1 MNNLIII
8 EQLIFLL
15 VLIATGWVAARA
27 GIITESVRD
36 GLVKII
42 FNITLPLLLF
52 TNFSNLDLT
61 PQILSNS
68 LIVILISFL
77 SIVMM
82 MLSGTLFARLFKSS
96 EEERSVFI
104 VHNAFGNILYF
115 GFPVIDALFGEI
127 GLFYA
132 SIYTFVSIMMLWT
145 AGVWVFT
152 RGGSPDVK
160 TRLKSMFNPNSVAI
174 IAGFIL
180 FVIDIRIPGFLLK
193 PFQSLGG
200 TTTYLSMLY
209 IGALLGLMKVRGVFG
224 NRLVWITTFNKNLLY
239 PVIILF
245 ATVLITRTFFPAT
258 DKLLLSVVILEAA
271 MPCMANIVIVARI
284 FNADEKLAT
293 ANLFVSTLVSM
304 ATLPLI
310 YLLITLF
317 I

>member
-1 MNNLIII
+1 MHNLIIT

-15 VLIATGWVAARA
+15 VLIAIGWVSSRL
-27 GIITESVRD
+27 GVITESVRD

-68 LIVILISFL
+68 LVVILISFL
-77 SIVMM
+77 SIVF
-82 MLSGTLFARLFKSS
+82 MLLAGGLFARLSGTS
-96 EEERSVFI
+96 DGERSVFV
-104 VHNAFGNILYF
+104 VHNAFGNVLYF
-115 GFPVIDALFGEI
+115 GFPVINALYGEL

-145 AGVWVFT
+145 IGVWVFT
-152 RGGSPDVK
+152 RGGHMDFR

-174 IAGFIL
+174 IAGFSL
-180 FVIDIRIPGFLLK
+180 FVLNLRIPGFLLK

-200 TTTYLSMLY
+200 TTTYISMLY

-224 NRLVWITTFNKNLLY
+224 NRLVWITMFNKNLLY
-239 PVIILF
+239 PIVILF
-245 ATVLITRTFFPAT
+245 VTVFITRTFFPDM
-258 DKLLLSVVILEAA
+258 DKMLLSVVILEAA
-271 MPCMANIVIVARI
+271 MPCMANIVIVAKI

-293 ANLFVSTLVSM
+293 ANLFVSTLMSM
-304 ATLPLI
+304 VTLPLI
-310 YLLITLF
+310 YLLINAF

>member
-1 MNNLIII
+1 MHNLIII

-15 VLIATGWVAARA
+15 VLIATGWVASKL
-27 GIITESVRD
+27 GVITESVRD

-77 SIVMM
+77 SIVF
-82 MLSGTLFARLFKSS
+82 MLLAGGLFARFSGAS
-96 EEERSVFI
+96 DGERSVFV
-104 VHNAFGNILYF
+104 VHNGFGNILYF
-115 GFPVIDALFGEI
+115 GFPVINALYGEL

-132 SIYTFVSIMMLWT
+132 SIYSFVSIMMLWT
-145 AGVWVFT
+145 VGVWIFT
-152 RGGSPDVK
+152 RGGHMDFR
-160 TRLKSMFNPNSVAI
+160 TRLKSMFNPNSIAI
-174 IAGFIL
+174 IAGFAL
-180 FVIDIRIPGFLLK
+180 FVLNIRIPGFLLK
-193 PFQSLGG
+193 PFHSLGE

-209 IGALLGLMKVRGVFG
+209 IGALLGLMKVKGVFG

-239 PVIILF
+239 PIIIMF
-245 ATVLITRTFFPAT
+245 ATVFVTRTFFPEI
-258 DKLLLSVVILEAA
+258 DSMLLSVVILEAA

-284 FNADEKLAT
+284 FNSDEKLAT
-293 ANLFVSTLVSM
+293 ANLFVSTLMSM
-304 ATLPLI
+304 VTLPLI
-310 YLLITLF
+310 YLLIKTF